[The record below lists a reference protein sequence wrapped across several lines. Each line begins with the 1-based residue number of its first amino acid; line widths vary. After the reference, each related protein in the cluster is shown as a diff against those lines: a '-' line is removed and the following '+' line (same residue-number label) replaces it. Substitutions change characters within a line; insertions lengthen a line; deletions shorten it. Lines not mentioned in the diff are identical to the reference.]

1 MRYICRN
8 LSEVKV
14 FPPQV
19 FHLLLPGILRVLW
32 SETNFSIKFSGW
44 SFPGDTGKVN
54 ENLRLICGTDSC
66 LKVLTGYLLSP
77 LGQSKNDK
85 LAS

>member
-1 MRYICRN
+1 M
-8 LSEVKV
+8 
-14 FPPQV
+14 
-19 FHLLLPGILRVLW
+19 LLPGVLWILW

-44 SFPGDTGKVN
+44 SFPDDTGKVN
-54 ENLRLICGTDSC
+54 ENLRLTCGTDSC

-77 LGQSKNDK
+77 LGQAKNDK